1 MDFRLPTSNFTTM
14 TLILKN
20 TTFINWET
28 LKFSNTNILVE
39 TDNNAQ
45 LTFIDD
51 FSKIEVSDEDEVI
64 DCKGKIVTKSFAV
77 GHHHAYS
84 ALARGMPAPKKS
96 PANFQEILK
105 YIWWNLDKALDKDMI
120 EASALATAIAS
131 AKAGSTFVIDHH
143 ASPYCISGSLET
155 IANAFEKVGVSHLL
169 CYEISDR
176 DGQEKTEQG
185 FAETDNYLSKKQGL
199 VGLHASFTVGDNS
212 LKKAVDLMQKH
223 KSGIH
228 IHVAEDKSDQVDSL
242 SKYGKRVIERLSEFG
257 VLESSKTILAH
268 CLHISE
274 NERSLIKDS
283 KAFVVQN
290 TESNLNNNVGYFKSD
305 GLGNRIMLG
314 TDGMHSDMI
323 RSAQAAYFVG
333 QANDDIDFVSAYRRF
348 RETHNYL
355 RVNNFSGDG
364 ENNLVVLDYDSPTEI
379 NQSNFLGHFLFGFTS
394 NHVQHLI
401 SGGKLIVKDRM
412 VRTVNENEIHRFTK
426 EQSRRLW
433 KKL

>member
-1 MDFRLPTSNFTTM
+1 M

-20 TTFINWET
+20 AIFIHWET
-28 LKFSNTNILVE
+28 LKFSKTNILVE
-39 TDNNAQ
+39 EGNNAQ

-51 FSKIEVSDEDEVI
+51 FTKIEVRDKDEVI
-64 DCKGKIVTKSFAV
+64 DCEGKLVTKSFAV

-84 ALARGMPAPKKS
+84 ALARGMPAPKKT
-96 PANFQEILK
+96 PANFPEILK
-105 YIWWNLDKALDKDMI
+105 YIWWNLDKALDKEMI
-120 EASALATAIAS
+120 EASALATAIAC
-131 AKAGSTFVIDHH
+131 AKEGSTFVIDHH
-143 ASPYCISGSLET
+143 ASPNYILGSLEI
-155 IANAFEKVGVSHLL
+155 IAEAFEKIGIGHLL

-185 FAETDNYLSKKQGL
+185 LAETEDYLSKKQGL

-223 KSGIH
+223 NSGIH
-228 IHVAEDKSDQVDSL
+228 IHVAEDKSDQNDSL
-242 SKYGKRVIERLSEFG
+242 KKYGKRVVERLSEFG

-290 TESNLNNNVGYFKSD
+290 TESNLNNNVGYFNSK
-305 GLGNRIMLG
+305 GLGDSIMLG

-323 RSAQAAYFVG
+323 RSAQSAYFVG
-333 QANDDIDFVSAYRRF
+333 QANDEIDFVSAYRRF

-364 ENNLVVLDYDSPTEI
+364 ENNLVVLDYNSPTEI

-394 NHVQHLI
+394 SHIRHVV
-401 SGGKLIVKDRM
+401 SGGKLIVKDR
-412 VRTVNENEIHRFTK
+412 VIQTVNENEILQFTK
-426 EQSRRLW
+426 EQSLRLW
-433 KKL
+433 SKL